1 MKGAEMSVCRDCR
14 AMIVSIIKS
23 SRSSGAG
30 AHALALTLGGAVTS
44 RDSSAASSPGATARG
59 GDESHGVASARAA
72 LRNFRLEL
80 KPVYKAS

>member
-1 MKGAEMSVCRDCR
+1 
-14 AMIVSIIKS
+14 MIVSIIKS

-30 AHALALTLGGAVTS
+30 VHALALTLGGAVTS